1 MSGPKSIISFE
12 DAKAK
17 AKRKLPRMIF
27 DFIEGSAGREIA
39 SNKNLQIFNDIH
51 LRSRVLASVGNPK
64 LNSKFLNYSFDL
76 PFGIAPMGMC
86 NLAWPDADKNLAE
99 AAKKFNIPHCV
110 STAASSSLEDLKKWG
125 EGQTWFQLYVNGPT
139 EEAWNMVDRAEA
151 SGYKT
156 LILTVDVPVVSRRV
170 RDLRNGFVVP
180 FKIGLK
186 QLVDFALHPH
196 WSLSTII
203 KGIPEPKNFQQGSKN
218 NFDRNASRAG
228 ANWEFLVELR
238 KKWQG
243 NLIVKGVMDVVDAK
257 RIQNAG
263 IDAIWVSNHG
273 GRQLDSSPPAL
284 LTLPKIR
291 DSVGPNMPLIF
302 DSGVRS
308 GEDIVKALAFGA
320 NFVMLGRPIMMAIA
334 ASSEKGLNDY
344 LLLLKEEIEV
354 VMAQLGIKDSSKI
367 SGDALYTDISKKPQ
381 KEIHTENKL

>member
-203 KGIPEPKNFQQGSKN
+203 KGIPEPKNFRQGSKN

-367 SGDALYTDISKKPQ
+367 SGDVLYTDISKKPQ